1 MPITSSITCPACQEP
16 LVRRPGGR
24 CPHCGADV
32 RAHVQHERERETRL
46 DKVVAV
52 ISTALV
58 LGVSLFI
65 GGCSL
70 IQGVLAYAAAGTIM
84 WLVAR
89 KTF

>member
-1 MPITSSITCPACQEP
+1 MPVAPTVDCPSCRAP
-16 LVRRPGGR
+16 LVRKPGGR
-24 CPHCGADV
+24 CPNCGADI
-32 RAHVQHERERETRL
+32 REHVQHERERETRV
-46 DKVVAV
+46 DQVVAI
-52 ISTALV
+52 ISTLLV

-70 IQGVLAYAAAGTIM
+70 VQGVLAYAAAGAVM